1 MKNIFAKITAIG
13 MALLLS
19 GTIISPAVPALADVD
34 RHDEKDDDME
44 VKTYLNEIAYSPE
57 NRLADEDGR
66 LRISGW
72 DFNQIG
78 GEVTSLGSESL
89 ALGLND
95 KSSELPVE
103 ATREFEAITHGKA
116 ELYFDI
122 TIGTGVKDASVSL
135 RDGTKTPICY
145 SIDDKSIWV
154 NTPNGREKL
163 VDYKADARYLIYTA
177 FDMNKKKFD
186 VYIDNVKRAENISFT
201 ADKINNFFFSSGKE
215 TVGKLSLKRDTFS
228 LKRGYWIDESFG
240 RGNGGTLPANWTLK
254 NSEGKNAQVQPY
266 TAKQGIKV
274 GTSGTETL
282 SRCFDKQKHDFTAEF
297 YIRIPD
303 GCNDATFGFTN
314 GDKTVFQLKADNNS
328 LYYID
333 SSGNPVK
340 CRYKYTEKDVTYEKD
355 VNYKKDLWYIIWAD
369 VKLSEKKFDLYVDDK
384 KVASGIQLPE
394 GANAVDKF
402 SVTGG
407 DGAPVYLTGIQVYPT
422 ETFEDYVPEPTVKR
436 SEGVD
441 VGMQYFGLWNE
452 GGHFGWDWINDSDF
466 RRPLDGFYD
475 EDSVEH
481 WDWQIKYWVEHGID
495 YVAPC
500 WYALGQWTEG
510 VSERVRHPFF
520 KAKYSDKMKF
530 ALLMETSG
538 WAGWTTDEKGAE
550 AWLQQVGRQMIE
562 YYFKDPRYY
571 RNGGRPVVFMF
582 GWEQVQKAFPGVDI
596 LGKLSDMC
604 AKEGVGRPLYVLHFG
619 EGFNGGWTTSVKD
632 GKAFGG
638 DAFYHYSMSNWSQH
652 AVDANLENID
662 IAKANG
668 YDYVPTVST
677 GFDDYSWNRE
687 VGYRRSSDQ
696 VKWEVEQYKEKMLPK
711 LKDLGELKTPML
723 NLATWNEW
731 GEGHYYGPSEG
742 FGFSFLDDVRDVLTD
757 GGNHTDVTPDEHQ
770 KDRFNNLYP
779 YWRKTRVREV
789 NVGETPSKDAYEK
802 YTWNFDDKNSPG
814 WSADSSSIDNGV
826 MKINTGDG
834 RAILSLEDKNIDTAN
849 VTHVKIRMKNKG
861 SANSVLTS
869 IKTPFW
875 DTASSKRTMH
885 TQLTVQNMKDSDDYI
900 DFYIPVGEYAEFWRG
915 ILDEMNISFDGC
927 KSGESLEID
936 SISFMALK
944 DEKSVSVKLDG
955 WTCDT
960 DVKMV
965 NGLPFLPLRSVS
977 DKWKGQIWYEAQ
989 TGKVWVKSGTTITK
1003 FTPGSETV
1011 ECNGKEYNLPNS
1023 SILEDG
1029 TTWVNAEILALTFNK
1044 QAVWDPDEKTLLL
1057 NDISKD
1063 YEVPRSNEERKKVW
1077 SFEFDSVT
1085 WNDDKPDDTW
1095 NYASG
1100 MDISAANGIG
1110 KFSTSSTDP
1119 QFAINTPSIDLS
1131 QAKYLCIGVQANK
1144 TFDMQIF
1151 YDTGSGINEGN
1162 SYTTTVK
1169 SSDSI
1174 QEIMIDVSKMPGF
1187 SGTMSRIRIDPGNEA
1202 GITGSFDYIRLY
1214 GDFEKEL
1221 TDEDIA
1227 ERVNSRE
1234 DTDEGVVWNFNINS
1248 IYDGWQLSTSLANV
1262 ATKNGILSADIIC
1275 KSPFFE
1281 TAQGNLNVNAADYDK
1296 VKFSLA
1302 NSTDSTHARVYF
1314 VTDDEPI
1321 WSEDKSVEV
1330 EILNNNSTC
1339 IVYTADLSSNAKY
1352 NGNVKALRLAIED
1365 MKYKEKGGRI
1375 GIDYIK
1381 LLKKN
1386 K

>member
-1 MKNIFAKITAIG
+1 
-13 MALLLS
+13 
-19 GTIISPAVPALADVD
+19 
-34 RHDEKDDDME
+34 
-44 VKTYLNEIAYSPE
+44 
-57 NRLADEDGR
+57 
-66 LRISGW
+66 
-72 DFNQIG
+72 
-78 GEVTSLGSESL
+78 
-89 ALGLND
+89 
-95 KSSELPVE
+95 
-103 ATREFEAITHGKA
+103 
-116 ELYFDI
+116 
-122 TIGTGVKDASVSL
+122 
-135 RDGTKTPICY
+135 
-145 SIDDKSIWV
+145 
-154 NTPNGREKL
+154 
-163 VDYKADARYLIYTA
+163 
-177 FDMNKKKFD
+177 
-186 VYIDNVKRAENISFT
+186 
-201 ADKINNFFFSSGKE
+201 
-215 TVGKLSLKRDTFS
+215 
-228 LKRGYWIDESFG
+228 
-240 RGNGGTLPANWTLK
+240 
-254 NSEGKNAQVQPY
+254 
-266 TAKQGIKV
+266 
-274 GTSGTETL
+274 
-282 SRCFDKQKHDFTAEF
+282 
-297 YIRIPD
+297 
-303 GCNDATFGFTN
+303 
-314 GDKTVFQLKADNNS
+314 
-328 LYYID
+328 
-333 SSGNPVK
+333 
-340 CRYKYTEKDVTYEKD
+340 
-355 VNYKKDLWYIIWAD
+355 
-369 VKLSEKKFDLYVDDK
+369 
-384 KVASGIQLPE
+384 
-394 GANAVDKF
+394 
-402 SVTGG
+402 
-407 DGAPVYLTGIQVYPT
+407 
-422 ETFEDYVPEPTVKR
+422 
-436 SEGVD
+436 
-441 VGMQYFGLWNE
+441 
-452 GGHFGWDWINDSDF
+452 
-466 RRPLDGFYD
+466 
-475 EDSVEH
+475 
-481 WDWQIKYWVEHGID
+481 
-495 YVAPC
+495 
-500 WYALGQWTEG
+500 
-510 VSERVRHPFF
+510 
-520 KAKYSDKMKF
+520 
-530 ALLMETSG
+530 
-538 WAGWTTDEKGAE
+538 
-550 AWLQQVGRQMIE
+550 MIE
-562 YYFKDPRYY
+562 YYFKDDRYY
-571 RNGGRPVVFMF
+571 KNGGRPVVFMF
-582 GWEQVQKAFPGVDI
+582 GWEQIQNAFPNAKENI
-596 LGKLSDMC
+596 LDKLGDMC
-604 AKEGVGRPLYVLHFG
+604 EAEGLERPLYILHFG
-619 EGFNGGWTTSVKD
+619 EGFNDWTDSANK
-632 GKAFGG
+632 GKVFGG

-652 AVDANLENID
+652 AVEANLKNID
-662 IAKANG
+662 IAKEKG

-696 VKWEVEQYKEKMLPK
+696 VKWELEQYKEQMLPK
-711 LKDLGELKTPML
+711 LKDLGELETPML

-742 FGFSFLDDVRDVLTD
+742 FGFSFLDDVREVFTD
-757 GGNHTDVTPDEHQ
+757 GGDHTDETPNEHQ

-789 NVGETPSKDAYEK
+789 NVGETPSEGAYEK
-802 YTWNFDDKNSPG
+802 YIWNFDDKNSPG

-875 DTASSKRTMH
+875 DTAASKRTMH
-885 TQLTVQNMKDSDDYI
+885 TQLTVQNSDDYI

-915 ILDEMNISFDGC
+915 ILDEMNIAFDGC
-927 KSGESLEID
+927 KSGEAIEID

-944 DEKSVSVKLDG
+944 DEKNVSVKLDG

-965 NGLPFLPLRSVS
+965 NELPFLPLRSVS
-977 DKWKGQIWYEAQ
+977 DKWKGQIWYEAK
-989 TGKVWVKSGTTITK
+989 TGKVWVKSGDTITK

-1044 QAVWDPDEKTLLL
+1044 QAVWDPGEKTLLL
-1057 NDISKD
+1057 NDVSKD

-1085 WNDDKPDDTW
+1085 WDDNKPDDTW

-1100 MDISAANGIG
+1100 MDMSAANGIG

-1174 QEIMIDVSKMPGF
+1174 QEIMIDISKMPGF
-1187 SGTMSRIRIDPGNEA
+1187 SGTMSRIRIDPGTEA

-1227 ERVNSRE
+1227 ERVKSRE

-1262 ATKNGILSADIIC
+1262 TTKNGILSADIIC

-1281 TAQGNLNVNAADYDK
+1281 TAQGNLSVNAADYDK

>member
-1 MKNIFAKITAIG
+1 MKNIFAKVTAIG

-19 GTIISPAVPALADVD
+19 GTIISPTVPALADVD
-34 RHDEKDDDME
+34 ISGEKDDME

-57 NRLADEDGR
+57 NRLEDEDGR

-78 GEVTSLGSESL
+78 GEVTSLSSESL

-95 KSSELPVE
+95 TSSVLPVE
-103 ATREFEAITHGKA
+103 ATREFEAITYGKA

-135 RDGTKTPICY
+135 RNGTDSPIY
-145 SIDDKSIWV
+145 YGIDDKYIWV
-154 NTPNGREKL
+154 KDPEEKNGRKNL
-163 VDYKADARYLIYTA
+163 VSYKADARYLIYTV
-177 FDMNKKKFD
+177 FDMDNKTFD
-186 VYIDNVKRAENISFT
+186 VYIDNVQYASDISFT
-201 ADKINNFFFSSGKE
+201 ADKIDNFFFSSGKE

-254 NSEGKNAQVQPY
+254 NSSEKDVSVPYY

-282 SRCFDKQKHDFTAEF
+282 SRYFDKQTRDFTAEF

-314 GDKTVFQLKADNNS
+314 DGKNVFQLKADKNS

-333 SSGNPVK
+333 SSGSPVV
-340 CRYKYTEKDVTYEKD
+340 CYN
-355 VNYKKDLWYIIWAD
+355 NYKKDLWYIIWAD
-369 VKLSEKKFDLYVDDK
+369 VKLSTKTFDLYVDDK
-384 KVASGIQLPE
+384 KVKSDIPLPKD
-394 GANAVDKF
+394 AAAVDRF

-407 DGAPVYLTGIQVYPT
+407 NGAPVYLTGIQVYPT
-422 ETFEDYVPEPTVKR
+422 ETFDDYVPEPTVKE
-436 SEGVD
+436 SKDVD
-441 VGMQYFGLWNE
+441 IGMQYFGLWNE
-452 GGHFGWDWINDSDF
+452 GGHFGWDWVNDSDF

-538 WAGWTTDEKGAE
+538 WAGWQTDENGAN

-571 RNGGRPVVFMF
+571 TNGGRPVVFMF
-582 GWEQVQKAFPGVDI
+582 GWEQIQNAFPNAKENI
-596 LGKLSDMC
+596 LDKLGDMC
-604 AKEGVGRPLYVLHFG
+604 EAEGLKRPLYILHFG
-619 EGFNGGWTTSVKD
+619 EGFNNWTDSVTK

-802 YTWNFDDKNSPG
+802 YTWNFDDNKNSPG

-927 KSGESLEID
+927 KSGESIEID

-989 TGKVWVKSGTTITK
+989 TGKVWVKSGNTITK

-1011 ECNGKEYNLPNS
+1011 ECNVKEYNLPNS

-1044 QAVWDPDEKTLLL
+1044 QAVWDPHEKTLLL
-1057 NDISKD
+1057 NDVSKD

-1085 WNDDKPDDTW
+1085 WNDDKPDDAW
-1095 NYASG
+1095 NYSSG
-1100 MDISAANGIG
+1100 MDMSAANGIG

-1174 QEIMIDVSKMPGF
+1174 QEIMIDISKMPGF
-1187 SGTMSRIRIDPGNEA
+1187 SGTMSRIRIDPGTEA

-1262 ATKNGILSADIIC
+1262 TTKNGILSADIIC

-1281 TAQGNLNVNAADYDK
+1281 TAQGNLGVNAADYDK